1 MSVHTLQQ
9 LVKDISNNRWMNEFA
24 QGEKIGKGGFASVYK
39 AKNHSDKTDYAV
51 KKIKLHVNGLK
62 GNVQEDLERV
72 LTEATSLA
80 RFNHD
85 NIVKYY
91 NSWLEIGTKPK
102 ELAKPQQSKNKGGW
116 REISI
121 EDEEESEDIST
132 YDSFGDLDSSAVVFD
147 RSGEDESEDNHFIF
161 EESVDCSQSTAEQ
174 SSHDPSILNHG
185 AQFSD
190 TRQKEPV
197 KIVDSILEAL
207 SEGLAKDEVIDKI
220 EFFIQTELCNG
231 TLGDYIAAR
240 NKKLTSLQAK
250 NPEAYKEARKEYL
263 EEAIAFAKQ
272 ILEGL
277 ALIHGEGIIHRDLKP
292 QNIFLLNKVCKI
304 GDFGLIKM
312 NDSQT
317 SPKNP
322 SKQQQGD
329 KPKEDSRGAVG
340 TRMFASP
347 EQWEG
352 DDENV
357 DFSADIF
364 SLGITF
370 LLMFYPMGT
379 TMEELQVISESKKG
393 NLPSNL
399 EKDLP
404 EIAMMIKKM
413 LAADPCD
420 RPSLEIVLSHFK
432 LCRNSH

>member
-1 MSVHTLQQ
+1 
-9 LVKDISNNRWMNEFA
+9 MNEFA

-39 AKNHSDKTDYAV
+39 AKNHSDNNDYAV
-51 KKIKLHVNGLK
+51 KKIKLNVNGLK
-62 GNVQEDLERV
+62 GNIQEELERAM
-72 LTEATSLA
+72 TEATTLA
-80 RFNHD
+80 RFSHN
-85 NIVKYY
+85 NIVRYH

-102 ELAKPQQSKNKGGW
+102 DLAKPQHGKNKGGW
-116 REISI
+116 REMNS
-121 EDEEESEDIST
+121 EEEEESEDIST

-161 EESVDCSQSTAEQ
+161 EENVDCSQSTAEQ
-174 SSHDPSILNHG
+174 FSHDPSILNHG
-185 AQFSD
+185 VQFLDQDS
-190 TRQKEPV
+190 RPKELV
-197 KIVDSILEAL
+197 KIVDPILKAL
-207 SEGLAKDEVIDKI
+207 SEGLPKDEIIDKI
-220 EFFIQTELCNG
+220 EFFIQTELCKE

-240 NKKLTSLQAK
+240 NKRLASLQAK
-250 NPEAYKEARKEYL
+250 NQEAYKKAWKEYQ

-277 ALIHGEGIIHRDLKP
+277 ALVHAEGIIHRDLKP

-312 NDSQT
+312 NDSQA

-322 SKQQQGD
+322 SEQQQGD
-329 KPKEDSRGAVG
+329 KAKEDSKGAVG
-340 TRMFASP
+340 TRVFASP

-357 DFSADIF
+357 DFKADIF

-393 NLPSNL
+393 NLPSSL
-399 EKDLP
+399 EKELP

-420 RPSLEIVLSHFK
+420 RPSLEIVLSHF
-432 LCRNSH
+432 